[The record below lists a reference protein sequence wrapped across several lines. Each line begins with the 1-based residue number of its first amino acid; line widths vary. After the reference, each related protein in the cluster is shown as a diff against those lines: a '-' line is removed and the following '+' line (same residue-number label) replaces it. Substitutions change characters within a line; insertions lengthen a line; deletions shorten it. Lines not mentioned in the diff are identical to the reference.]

1 MTDNSHAVL
10 EDVIYLGYVEKPHG
24 LKGGF
29 TVRIFSAVGQA
40 DIPPGTGI
48 LFEKNRSMTVARCSI
63 RDNARINLTLK
74 EIRNREDADGCRGCS
89 IFIKRDEAERMLS
102 FFPLYGF
109 VGMEI
114 NSDSRTYVVVDIEP
128 SESNPLLLVKNAE
141 TEFYVPLI
149 LVLNEGEIRWKD
161 RTIEL
166 VLPVGIDDP
175 SLL

>member
-1 MTDNSHAVL
+1 MAP

-29 TVRIFSAVGQA
+29 TVRVFSGIGQA
-40 DIPPGTGI
+40 VIPPGTGI
-48 LFEKNRSMTVARCSI
+48 LFEENRSMTVTRCSI
-63 RDNARINLTLK
+63 RDNSRINLTLE
-74 EIRNREDADGCRGCS
+74 EIHNREDADGYRGCS
-89 IFIKRDEAERMLS
+89 IFIKRDEAERMLE

-109 VGMEI
+109 IGMEI
-114 NSDSRTYVVVDIEP
+114 HSESKIYAVVDIEP

-141 TEFYVPLI
+141 TGFHVPLA

-161 RTIEL
+161 KIIEL

-175 SLL
+175 SLQ